1 MNEVQP
7 NNPASSRADTRP
19 ERFNRWRDLTFLII
33 GSGVLIALDQWT
45 KRLVLTNIPFGNAYL
60 PDYLSPLSDYFR
72 FVHWRN
78 SGAAFGLFQDGNL
91 IFTFLAILATI
102 LIVTFFPSVDRREWG
117 IRLAMLFQL
126 GGAVGN
132 LIDRIRFGYV
142 IDFISVAE
150 FPVFNIADACISIG
164 VAILLIDVLITELR
178 DKRAGDQHTDTQ
190 AAASD
195 G

>member
-1 MNEVQP
+1 MTEVQP
-7 NNPASSRADTRP
+7 NPASSSIDTRP
-19 ERFNRWRDLTFLII
+19 KQFSRWQDLMFLVI
-33 GSGVLIALDQWT
+33 GSGVLVALDQWT
-45 KRLVLTNIPFGNAYL
+45 KLLVLKYIPFGNTYL
-60 PDYLSPLSDYFR
+60 PEYLSPLSEYFR

-102 LIVTFFPSVDRREWG
+102 LIVTFFPSVDKKEWG

-142 IDFISVAE
+142 IDFISLGK

-164 VAILLIDVLITELR
+164 VGILLLDVLITEIR
-178 DKRAGDQHTDTQ
+178 ERRTKDQQTDTRT
-190 AAASD
+190 ASSD
-195 G
+195 E

>member
-1 MNEVQP
+1 MTEAQS
-7 NNPASSRADTRP
+7 NNHATSGIDARP
-19 ERFNRWRDLTFLII
+19 EHLNRWRDLMVL
-33 GSGVLIALDQWT
+33 GVGAGFLIALDQWT
-45 KRLVLTNIPFGNAYL
+45 KLLVLKHIPFGNTYL
-60 PDYLSPLSDYFR
+60 PDYLSQFSEYFR

-91 IFTFLAILATI
+91 IFTFLAILATV
-102 LIVTFFPSVDRREWG
+102 LIVTFFPSVDKREWG

-142 IDFISVAE
+142 IDFISVGN
-150 FPVFNIADACISIG
+150 FPVFNVADACISIG
-164 VAILLIDVLITELR
+164 VGILLLDVLITELR
-178 DKRAGDQHTDTQ
+178 EKSAGEQQHDAQTTT
-190 AAASD
+190 SD